1 MKEEF
6 LIEVYRQDN
15 GKFPFIEWEGRL
27 PAKEKA
33 IISTR
38 LARLRQGNFGDC
50 KSIKGKG
57 AEGLYELRIHFG
69 PGYRIYYGLVGKKI
83 ILLLSGGEKSSQ
95 ERDIFKI
102 KSFWKDYKEG

>member
-6 LIEVYRQDN
+6 LIEVYQQDN
-15 GKFPFIEWEGRL
+15 GAFPFIQWENKL
-27 PAKEKA
+27 SAKERA
-33 IISTR
+33 IITTR

-83 ILLLSGGEKSSQ
+83 VLILSGGEKKSQ
-95 ERDIFKI
+95 DKDIAKV
-102 KSFWKDYKEG
+102 KLFWKDYRGE